1 MSEARLLRRKEVLA
15 RLSVSEATLNRII
28 RRGVFPQGLQISQ
41 RRVGWPSHVVD
52 EHIAGLA
59 QAQAHAGEKRGGQQ

>member
-1 MSEARLLRRKEVLA
+1 MSNAQLLRRKEVLA
-15 RLSVSEATLNRII
+15 RLSISEATLNRMI
-28 RRGVFPQGLQISQ
+28 RRGAFPQGLQISQ

-59 QAQAHAGEKRGGQQ
+59 QAQASTGEK